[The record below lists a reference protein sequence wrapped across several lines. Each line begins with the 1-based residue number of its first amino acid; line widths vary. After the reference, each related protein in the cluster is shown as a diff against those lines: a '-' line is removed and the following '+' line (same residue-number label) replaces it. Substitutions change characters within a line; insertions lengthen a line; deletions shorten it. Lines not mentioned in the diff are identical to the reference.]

1 MLRRRPLP
9 ASVPALL
16 AAWALLAGWC
26 VPAARA
32 QAPVRAPEGRQLQVG
47 LGVVPS
53 AGLQVGYVALRS
65 FYSQE
70 FILTADVSPWY
81 GGRRG
86 NVQLSGSLGGSI
98 RILGIERTLGNAGYR
113 GYDLDVGVRF
123 GPALLFAFRET
134 RFTKNQ
140 RFSLFL
146 ELFGRFTTTIG
157 DGITLFAEAGFHR
170 PAFRGGLWFSF

>member
-1 MLRRRPLP
+1 M
-9 ASVPALL
+9 L
-16 AAWALLAGWC
+16 AAGLCAG
-26 VPAARA
+26 AAA
-32 QAPVRAPEGRQLQVG
+32 QAPSQAPNGRQLQVG

-70 FILTADVSPWY
+70 FILTADVSPSY
-81 GGRRG
+81 RGGEG

-123 GPALLFAFRET
+123 GPALLFAFHET

-146 ELFGRFTTTIG
+146 ELFGRFSTTLG
-157 DGITLFAEAGFHR
+157 DGVTLFAEAGFHR
-170 PAFRGGLWFSF
+170 PAFRVGLWFSF